1 MFLLYRLLRNL
12 IKALASDAAP
22 WQLFL
27 GTFLG
32 TLLGF
37 LPIFPLGYGPSPLAL
52 ILIALVFILNVHL
65 ATVFLFLG
73 VTKLLTQVLH
83 GPALLIGDSLHD
95 MAANCADIPFLNASL
110 WSHTGYLGLTVLG
123 FCFAPLFAIL
133 MYRFALYFRLHLRDK
148 LTAKMK
154 AMRAG
159 QIIDKPWL
167 VRPVC
172 WFFGL

>member
-1 MFLLYRLLRNL
+1 MFLIYRLLRNF
-12 IKALASDAAP
+12 IKALSSDAAP
-22 WQLFL
+22 WQIFL
-27 GTFLG
+27 GTLLG

-37 LPIFPLGYGPSPLAL
+37 LPIFPLSQGPSPLAM
-52 ILIALVFILNVHL
+52 ILIALAFILNVHL

-73 VTKLLTQVLH
+73 VSKLLTQVLH
-83 GPALLIGDSLHD
+83 GPALLVGESLKGV
-95 MAANCADIPFLNASL
+95 AESCADIPFLHASL

-133 MYRFALYFRLHLRDK
+133 MFRLTVWFRTHLRDK
-148 LTAKMK
+148 LVEKMK
-154 AMRAG
+154 SMRAG

-167 VRPVC
+167 VRPLC